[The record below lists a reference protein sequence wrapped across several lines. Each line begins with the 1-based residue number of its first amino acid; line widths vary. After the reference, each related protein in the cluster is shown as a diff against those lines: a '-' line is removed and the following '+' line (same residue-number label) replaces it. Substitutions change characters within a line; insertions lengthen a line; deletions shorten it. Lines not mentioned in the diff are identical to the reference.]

1 MDDIRIIGKTFGNEK
16 ELLPGQFLE
25 ICGERK
31 VIVITSFRV
40 HEGKSTASE
49 MLSEGIAKLGKKV
62 LLVEAD
68 LRSRNHI
75 ILKNHLN
82 GVSSAKEIGMDCVK
96 SVGAYDIAYPK
107 VVRMK
112 AGEVI
117 QTAEFIKFI
126 EDAREIYDLILI
138 DTPPLNL
145 FEDARVL
152 SEYADGVALVRGINN
167 KGKDEFPEDVF
178 GVVLSPMNGLGGRR
192 WKTTS

>member
-1 MDDIRIIGKTFGNEK
+1 MDDIRIIGKTFGKEK
-16 ELLPGQFLE
+16 ELLPCQFLE

-49 MLSEGIAKLGKKV
+49 MLAEGVAKLGKKV

-82 GVSSAKEIGMDCVK
+82 GVSSADKIGMDCIH
-96 SVGAYDIAYPK
+96 SVGTYDVVYPK
-107 VVRMK
+107 VARMK

-117 QTAEFIKFI
+117 QTAEFIKLI
-126 EDAREIYDLILI
+126 EDARETYGLILI

-152 SEYADGVALVRGINN
+152 SGYADGVALVRGINN
-167 KGKDEFPEDVF
+167 KDKDEFPEEVI